1 MSSHREA
8 PEVSKDPVADS
19 TDVYAFVSPDKPDT
33 VTLIAN
39 FIPLQKPDGGPNFYE
54 FGDDVRYEIKIDN
67 DGDGKEDVTYQFEFK
82 TRVRNPESFL
92 YNTGQIKEIR
102 SPNWNRPQYYDVF
115 TVRNGKRRKIASNLP
130 CPPCNVGA
138 RSLPDYSAVAQG
150 GYHKINGGRQVFAGQ
165 RADAFHVD
173 LGSIF
178 DLGALR
184 PFGGA
189 HLISMP
195 DMSPRNATQTFNV
208 HSIAIQIPITQ
219 LTKNRSRPKNVEDRN
234 AVIGVWATSSRK
246 KSRMWDRN
254 RGQYVGRGPWVQVNR
269 LGNPLFN
276 EVVTPM
282 GLKDNWNGRQPR
294 FDRKFEKYV
303 YRPELGKL
311 LPFLYP
317 GVFPNLEAYNKDR
330 ADLHA
335 ILMTGIP
342 SGIVPGF
349 QNYTGPRPMDVLRLN
364 VAVPPKQPEDQ
375 SEFGILGGDL
385 AGFPNGRRLGDDVTA
400 IELRAIAG
408 ATIPLVDPSYT
419 PDDAAGALTDGTS
432 YTDSPF
438 LGSFP
443 YMGLPSS
450 GLEIIPPTKNPEE
463 SN

>member
-8 PEVSKDPVADS
+8 PETSKDPVADS

-54 FGDDVRYEIKIDN
+54 FGDDVRYEIKVDN
-67 DGDGKEDVTYQFEFK
+67 DGDGREDVTYQFEFK
-82 TRVRNPESFL
+82 TRVRNKESFL
-92 YNTGQIKEIR
+92 YNTGQVEGIR
-102 SPNWNRPQYYDVF
+102 SVNWNRPQYYDVHV
-115 TVRNGKRRKIASNLP
+115 VRNGKRSKIAGNLP

-138 RSLPDYSAVAQG
+138 RSMPNYAQVARG
-150 GYHKINGGRQVFAGQ
+150 GYRKIAGGRQVFAGQ

-208 HSIAIQIPITQ
+208 HSIAIQVPISE
-219 LTKNRSRPKNVEDRN
+219 LTSNRSANNSVADRRS
-234 AVIGVWATSSRK
+234 VVGVWATSSRK
-246 KSRMWDRN
+246 KSRMWN
-254 RGQYVGRGPWVQVNR
+254 SARGQFVGRGPWVQVNR

-282 GLKDNWNGRQPR
+282 GLKDNWNARQPR

-303 YRPELGKL
+303 YQPELGKL
-311 LPFLYP
+311 LPALYP
-317 GVFPNLEAYNKDR
+317 GVFPNLAAYTKDR

-342 SGIVPGF
+342 ANIVPGF

-364 VAVPPKQPEDQ
+364 VAIPPKQPRDQ
-375 SEFGILGGDL
+375 SELGILGGDL

-400 IELRAIAG
+400 IELKAIAG

-419 PDDAAGALTDGTS
+419 PDEAASALDDGTE

-438 LGSFP
+438 LDSFP

-450 GLEIIPPTKNPEE
+450 GLEIIPATKNPQEG
-463 SN
+463 N